1 MCHQA
6 VGVECEIMSGFTG
19 TLNPQQREA
28 ATHLHGPL
36 LILAGAGTGKTRV
49 ITARIAHMV
58 NEGID
63 PKHILAVTFTNKA
76 ANEMRERVNGMVRDG
91 LGKKIGVG
99 TFHAFCARLLREFA
113 EHVGY
118 KKNFVIYSQAE
129 QESLMKQVLKTLLSS
144 DESMDAGVMLSR
156 ISKSKNDG
164 ASLGD
169 PQESTE
175 GAIMDRYQGEM
186 RGRNVMD
193 FDDLLMLGVQLLES
207 SAEVR
212 REVQARHRY
221 VMVDEF
227 QDTNSLQMRLLKA
240 LVPAPFN
247 VCVVGD
253 DDQSIYGWR
262 GAEITNITQFENFF
276 PNPHVVKLEENYRS
290 TTPILHTANSLIK
303 NNAGRRPKNL
313 WSRMERGENVKL
325 VITADEKEEAE
336 MVTKEVEATHY
347 RDKRDWE
354 DFAVLFRT
362 NDQSRVLEQAFRQ
375 RRIPYRVVGARSF
388 FDRRE
393 VKDLVAYLK
402 VFANPHSDIDLL
414 RILNVPARGIAPSIA
429 ELARE
434 RSMERHHSV
443 WVALCDPDWQRQIP
457 EKARA
462 AVRGF
467 VSLINKYHA
476 AAVKDGTKLATMG
489 EMLLAET
496 EYLAWLKKGAKT
508 PEDTVRWEMG
518 VNEMLKSLATY
529 DEKNRGDGL
538 TGYLDE
544 ICLDDERE
552 DKDDI
557 EKKKGVCLITMHAS
571 KGLEFP
577 IVYLPGLEQGI
588 LPHRRSYEE
597 GRVDEERRLFY
608 VGITRAKQRLTI
620 SHTRNRIKWGQ
631 KQTSLPSPFLK
642 ELDPK
647 FIEEVDYSRHM
658 NESVTQEENTHFFAG
673 LRAMLEDG

>member
-1 MCHQA
+1 
-6 VGVECEIMSGFTG
+6 MSGFTG

-28 ATHLHGPL
+28 ATHIHGPL

-58 NEGID
+58 NEGIE

-76 ANEMRERVNGMVRDG
+76 ANEMRERVKGMVRDG

-99 TFHAFCARLLREFA
+99 TFHAFCAKLLREFA

-118 KKNFVIYSQAE
+118 KKNFVIYSQSE

-156 ISKSKNDG
+156 ISKAKND
-164 ASLGD
+164 ATSLGD
-169 PQESTE
+169 PEESTE
-175 GAIMDRYQGEM
+175 GAIMERYQGEM
-186 RGRNVMD
+186 RARNVMD
-193 FDDLLMLGVQLLES
+193 FDDLLLLGVQLLENT
-207 SAEVR
+207 AEVR
-212 REVQARHRY
+212 SQVQARHRF

-227 QDTNSLQMRLLKA
+227 QDTNSLQMRMLKA

-303 NNAGRRPKNL
+303 NNAGRRPKSL
-313 WSRMERGENVKL
+313 WCRAEKGDNVKL
-325 VITADEKEEAE
+325 VVTADEKEEAD

-347 RDKRDWE
+347 RDKREWE

-375 RRIPYRVVGARSF
+375 RKIPYRVVGARSF

-393 VKDLVAYLK
+393 VKDIVAYLK

-414 RILNVPARGIAPSIA
+414 RIINVPARGITPSIA

-434 RSMERHHSV
+434 RSMEKHHSV
-443 WVALCDPDWQRQIP
+443 WVALCDPDWQRQVP
-457 EKARA
+457 EKARL

-467 VSLINKYHA
+467 VSLVTKYNA
-476 AAVKDGTKLATMG
+476 AGAAEGTKLAEMG
-489 EMLLAET
+489 EMLLKET

-508 PEDTVRWEMG
+508 PEDTVRWETG
-518 VNEMLKSLATY
+518 VNEMLKSLAAY
-529 DEKNRGDGL
+529 DEKNQRDGL

-608 VGITRAKQRLTI
+608 VGITRAKLRLTI
-620 SHTRNRIKWGQ
+620 SYTRNRIKWGQ

-642 ELDPK
+642 ELDRK
-647 FIEEVDYSRHM
+647 FVEEMDYSRHM
-658 NESVTQEENTHFFAG
+658 NETVTQEENTNFFSG
-673 LRAMLEDG
+673 LRAMLAES

>member
-1 MCHQA
+1 
-6 VGVECEIMSGFTG
+6 MSGFTG

-28 ATHLHGPL
+28 ATHIHGPL

-63 PKHILAVTFTNKA
+63 PRHILAVTFTNKA

-118 KKNFVIYSQAE
+118 KKNFVIYSQSE
-129 QESLMKQVLKTLLSS
+129 QESLMKQVLKTLLTSE
-144 DESMDAGVMLSR
+144 ESMDASVMLSR
-156 ISKSKNDG
+156 ISKAKNDG
-164 ASLGD
+164 SSLGD
-169 PQESTE
+169 PEESTE
-175 GAIMDRYQGEM
+175 GAIMERYQGEM

-193 FDDLLMLGVQLLES
+193 FDDLLLLGVQLLENT
-207 SAEVR
+207 AEVR
-212 REVQARHRY
+212 RQVQARHRF

-240 LVPAPFN
+240 LVPPPFN

-276 PNPHVVKLEENYRS
+276 PNPHIVKLEENYRS

-303 NNAGRRPKNL
+303 NNAGRRPKSL
-313 WSRMERGENVKL
+313 WSRAEKGDNVKL
-325 VITADEKEEAE
+325 IVTADEKEEAD

-347 RDKRDWE
+347 RDKREWE
-354 DFAVLFRT
+354 EFAVLFRT

-393 VKDLVAYLK
+393 VKDIVAYLK

-414 RILNVPARGIAPSIA
+414 RIINVPARGITPSIA

-434 RSMERHHSV
+434 RSMEKHHSV
-443 WVALCDPDWQRQIP
+443 WVALCDPDWQRQVP
-457 EKARA
+457 EKARL

-467 VSLINKYHA
+467 VSLVTKYHA
-476 AAVKDGTKLATMG
+476 AASAEGTKLAEMG
-489 EMLLAET
+489 EMLLKET

-508 PEDTVRWEMG
+508 PEDTVRWEAG
-518 VNEMLKSLATY
+518 VSEMLKSLAAY
-529 DEKNRGDGL
+529 DEKNARDGL
-538 TGYLDE
+538 AGYLDE

-620 SHTRNRIKWGQ
+620 SYTRNRVKWGQ

-642 ELDPK
+642 ELDRK
-647 FIEEVDYSRHM
+647 FIQEMDYSRHM
-658 NESVTQEENTHFFAG
+658 NETVTQEENTNFFSG
-673 LRAMLEDG
+673 LRAMLAEG

>member
-1 MCHQA
+1 
-6 VGVECEIMSGFTG
+6 
-19 TLNPQQREA
+19 
-28 ATHLHGPL
+28 

-63 PKHILAVTFTNKA
+63 PRHILAVTFTNKA

-118 KKNFVIYSQAE
+118 KKNFVIYSQSE
-129 QESLMKQVLKTLLSS
+129 QESLMKQVLKTLLTSE
-144 DESMDAGVMLSR
+144 ESMDAGVMLSR
-156 ISKSKNDG
+156 ISKAKNDG
-164 ASLGD
+164 SSLGD
-169 PQESTE
+169 PEESTE
-175 GAIMDRYQGEM
+175 GAIMERYQGEM

-193 FDDLLMLGVQLLES
+193 FDDLLLLGVQLLENT
-207 SAEVR
+207 AEVR
-212 REVQARHRY
+212 RQVQARHRF

-240 LVPAPFN
+240 LVPPPFN

-276 PNPHVVKLEENYRS
+276 PNPHIVKLEENYRS

-303 NNAGRRPKNL
+303 NNAGRRPKSL
-313 WSRMERGENVKL
+313 WSRAEKGDNVKL
-325 VITADEKEEAE
+325 IVTADEKEEAD

-347 RDKRDWE
+347 RDKREWE
-354 DFAVLFRT
+354 EFAVLFRT

-393 VKDLVAYLK
+393 VKDIVAYLK
-402 VFANPHSDIDLL
+402 VFANPNSDIDLL
-414 RILNVPARGIAPSIA
+414 RIINVPARGITPSIA

-434 RSMERHHSV
+434 RSMEKHHSV
-443 WVALCDPDWQRQIP
+443 WVALCDPDWQRQVP
-457 EKARA
+457 EKARL

-467 VSLINKYHA
+467 VSLVTKYHA
-476 AAVKDGTKLATMG
+476 AASAEGTKLAEMG
-489 EMLLAET
+489 EMLLKET

-508 PEDTVRWEMG
+508 PEDTVRWEAG
-518 VNEMLKSLATY
+518 VSEMLKSLAAY
-529 DEKNRGDGL
+529 DEKNARGGL
-538 TGYLDE
+538 AGYLDE

-620 SHTRNRIKWGQ
+620 SYTRNRVKWGQ

-642 ELDPK
+642 ELDRK
-647 FIEEVDYSRHM
+647 FIQEMDYSRHM
-658 NESVTQEENTHFFAG
+658 NETVTQEENTNFFSG
-673 LRAMLEDG
+673 LRAMLAEG

>member
-1 MCHQA
+1 
-6 VGVECEIMSGFTG
+6 MSGFTG

-28 ATHLHGPL
+28 ATHIHGPL

-58 NEGID
+58 NEGIE

-76 ANEMRERVNGMVRDG
+76 ANEMRERVKGMVRDG

-99 TFHAFCARLLREFA
+99 TFHAFCAKLLREFA

-118 KKNFVIYSQAE
+118 KKNFVIYSQSE

-156 ISKSKNDG
+156 ISKAKND
-164 ASLGD
+164 ATSLGN
-169 PQESTE
+169 PEESTE
-175 GAIMDRYQGEM
+175 GAIMERYQGEM
-186 RGRNVMD
+186 RARNVMD
-193 FDDLLMLGVQLLES
+193 FDDLLLLGVQLLENT
-207 SAEVR
+207 AEVR
-212 REVQARHRY
+212 QQVQSRHRF

-227 QDTNSLQMRLLKA
+227 QDTNSLQMRMLKA
-240 LVPAPFN
+240 LVPPPFN

-303 NNAGRRPKNL
+303 NNAGRRPKSL
-313 WSRMERGENVKL
+313 WSRAEKGDNVKL
-325 VITADEKEEAE
+325 IVTADEKEEAD

-347 RDKRDWE
+347 RDKREWE

-393 VKDLVAYLK
+393 VKDIVAYLK

-414 RILNVPARGIAPSIA
+414 RIINVPARGITPSIA

-434 RSMERHHSV
+434 RSMEKHHSV
-443 WVALCDPDWQRQIP
+443 WVALCDPDWQRQVP
-457 EKARA
+457 EKARG

-467 VSLINKYHA
+467 VSLVTKYNA
-476 AAVKDGTKLATMG
+476 AATAEGTKLAEMG
-489 EMLLAET
+489 EMLLKET

-508 PEDTVRWEMG
+508 PEDTVRWETG
-518 VNEMLKSLATY
+518 VNEMLKSLAAY
-529 DEKNRGDGL
+529 DEKNQRDGL

-620 SHTRNRIKWGQ
+620 SYTRNRIKWGQ

-642 ELDPK
+642 ELDRK
-647 FIEEVDYSRHM
+647 FVQEMDYSRHM
-658 NESVTQEENTHFFAG
+658 NETVTQEENTNFFSG
-673 LRAMLEDG
+673 LRAMLAEG

>member
-1 MCHQA
+1 
-6 VGVECEIMSGFTG
+6 
-19 TLNPQQREA
+19 
-28 ATHLHGPL
+28 
-36 LILAGAGTGKTRV
+36 
-49 ITARIAHMV
+49 
-58 NEGID
+58 
-63 PKHILAVTFTNKA
+63 
-76 ANEMRERVNGMVRDG
+76 
-91 LGKKIGVG
+91 
-99 TFHAFCARLLREFA
+99 
-113 EHVGY
+113 
-118 KKNFVIYSQAE
+118 
-129 QESLMKQVLKTLLSS
+129 
-144 DESMDAGVMLSR
+144 
-156 ISKSKNDG
+156 
-164 ASLGD
+164 
-169 PQESTE
+169 
-175 GAIMDRYQGEM
+175 
-186 RGRNVMD
+186 
-193 FDDLLMLGVQLLES
+193 
-207 SAEVR
+207 
-212 REVQARHRY
+212 
-221 VMVDEF
+221 
-227 QDTNSLQMRLLKA
+227 LKA

-303 NNAGRRPKNL
+303 NNAGRRPKSL
-313 WSRMERGENVKL
+313 WSRAEKGDNVRV
-325 VITADEKEEAE
+325 VITADEKEEAD

-347 RDKRDWE
+347 RDKREWE

-375 RRIPYRVVGARSF
+375 RKIPYRVVGARSF

-393 VKDLVAYLK
+393 VKDIVAYLK

-414 RILNVPARGIAPSIA
+414 RIINVPARGITPSIA

-434 RSMERHHSV
+434 RSMEKHHSV
-443 WVALCDPDWQRQIP
+443 WVALCDPDWQRQVP
-457 EKARA
+457 EKARV

-476 AAVKDGTKLATMG
+476 AAAAEGTKLAEMG
-489 EMLLAET
+489 EMLLKET

-508 PEDTVRWEMG
+508 PEDTVRWETG
-518 VNEMLKSLATY
+518 VSEMLKSLAAH
-529 DEKNRGDGL
+529 DEKNRNDGL

-620 SHTRNRIKWGQ
+620 SFTRNRLKWGQ

-642 ELDPK
+642 ELDRK
-647 FIEEVDYSRHM
+647 FIEEMDYSRHM
-658 NESVTQEENTHFFAG
+658 NETVTVEENNSFFAG
-673 LRAMLEDG
+673 LRAMLAEG